1 MNEIERFRAEV
12 AENIAGLKRDVDVQA
27 LSRIWLREIT
37 RHKYAYNFRWLGRPA
52 IQFPQDMAGLQE
64 LIWQARPDM
73 IIETG
78 IAHGGSL
85 MLSASLLA
93 LLDYC
98 EAAEA
103 GTVLDPRLPKRKV
116 LGIDIDIRTHNREAI
131 EAHPMKSRI
140 EMIEGSS
147 INADVVRRVH
157 EHAAGKRVLVLLDS
171 NHTHDHV
178 LAELEAYA
186 TLVEP
191 GSYCVVYDTLIED
204 LPDDLIHDR
213 PWNVG
218 NNPKTAVRE
227 FLARNHDFVVDEDI
241 EAKLLI
247 TVAPGGY
254 LKRIA
259 HAR

>member
-1 MNEIERFRAEV
+1 MSETERFENEV
-12 AENIAGLKRDVDVQA
+12 AGNIAGLKRDTDVQA

-52 IQFPQDMAGLQE
+52 IQFPQDTVALQE
-64 LIWQARPDM
+64 LIWDARPDLV
-73 IIETG
+73 IETG

-103 GTVLDPRLPKRKV
+103 GTVLDPRTPKRKV
-116 LGIDIDIRTHNREAI
+116 LGIDIDIRRHNREAI
-131 EAHPMKSRI
+131 EGHPMAARI

-147 INADVVRRVH
+147 IDADVVQRVRQR
-157 EHAAGKRVLVLLDS
+157 AAGQRVLVLLDS

-186 TLVEP
+186 TLV
-191 GSYCVVYDTLIED
+191 GSGGYCVVYDTLIED
-204 LPDDLIHDR
+204 MPDDLIHDR
-213 PWNVG
+213 PWGRG

-227 FLARNHDFVVDEDI
+227 FLSRNKGFVVNEDI

-254 LKRIA
+254 LRRVA
-259 HAR
+259 DGG